1 VSQEVT
7 PAAAGGAPA
16 GPQAQ
21 GGATTHG
28 AGDPPPS
35 ATPLSQTPVRA
46 APPSS
51 WRRPLLIAFL
61 VLLAGA
67 ALGAAAFTAE
77 QHAFVWEPS
86 VNSTPDGGWRITGS
100 EGLRP
105 VSPVL
110 TGERLIWGQGPYT
123 CVLELASGDTHV
135 VGAAARGGSVWP
147 PAAGPRYVAWIE
159 VDREAVGEGVLW
171 LYDVESG
178 QRRHFAVG
186 REAATPA
193 VAGEAVAWYD
203 EDADG
208 TPLVETLV
216 MDTGRRE
223 ILARGADIQ
232 YPVLGGD
239 GVVGWV
245 TRAGAE
251 GGAPRVVVHD
261 LATGTV
267 TTVPLAGDGSGLS
280 VGDLQLAG
288 KVLLWSLTSAA
299 TTRVVAYDVDT
310 HATTVIASGVVSAP
324 ATDGEFVVWASGGDT
339 SGACVV
345 LGRRLDDADASE
357 DGRPAAWPSS
367 MAVGPNWVAWVVDE
381 GREAH
386 LEAVRS
392 GL

>member
-1 VSQEVT
+1 MT
-7 PAAAGGAPA
+7 PAAVGGAPA
-16 GPQAQ
+16 GSQARE
-21 GGATTHG
+21 GATTHG
-28 AGDPPPS
+28 AGDPLPA
-35 ATPLSQTPVRA
+35 ATPLPQTPVRA
-46 APPSS
+46 APSSS
-51 WRRPLLIAFL
+51 WRRPFLIAFL

-67 ALGAAAFTAE
+67 ALGAAAFAAE
-77 QHAFVWEPS
+77 QHAFVWEPGVS
-86 VNSTPDGGWRITGS
+86 ATPDGAWRITGS

-110 TGERLIWGQGPYT
+110 AGDRLVWGQGPYT

-135 VGAAARGGSVWP
+135 VGAAARGSSVWP

-171 LYDVESG
+171 VYDVESG
-178 QRRHFAVG
+178 RRRRFAVG

-193 VAGEAVAWYD
+193 VAGKTVAWYD
-203 EDADG
+203 EGADG
-208 TPLVETLV
+208 TPRVETLV

-223 ILARGADIQ
+223 ILAQGVDIR

-251 GGAPRVVVHD
+251 GGAPRVVIHD

-267 TTVPLAGDGSGLS
+267 TTLPLAGDGSGLS
-280 VGDLQLAG
+280 VGDLQLTG

-324 ATDGEFVVWASGGDT
+324 ATDGEIVVWASGEDT

-345 LGRRLDDADASE
+345 LGRRLDGTDASE
-357 DGRPAAWPSS
+357 VGRPAAWPTS
-367 MAVGPNWVAWVVDE
+367 MTVGPEWVAWAVDE
-381 GREAH
+381 GQQTY
-386 LEAVRS
+386 LEAGRS
-392 GL
+392 GP